1 MIKKEWQAIL
11 KNKFFIVIIVALAT
25 IPALYNLIFLSSMW
39 DPYGKISDLPVAVV
53 NEDKSATVNGK
64 TVNLGDDLVDE
75 LGKSHDL
82 DYHFVSNKTA
92 QKGLKD
98 DKYYMQITIPSDFS
112 KNAGSLVS
120 NDPMNAVIHYQTSVG
135 HNFIAS
141 KMSDSAMEKLKE
153 KVSENITKTY
163 TKTIF
168 ENLTTLS
175 DGVTKAADG
184 SAQLVNG
191 SGELK
196 SGADQIAIN
205 LDKLSS
211 SSLTFKDGAE
221 TLNVGLGKYTA
232 GVSTLATGAN
242 DLSQAVTNYTNGATQ
257 IANGNSQLNASTE
270 QLSAGISELSTKTQ
284 EVDELVAGSAK
295 LSQGLSQL
303 SDGLTLKNASDIE
316 SLEGGLEL
324 LNQKIQD
331 YKTAVSKTSIPPEI
345 ALDFANIAASLQ
357 TMSNGAKAEQ
367 EEKMT
372 KLVATDAYQK
382 ATDEEKATLA
392 SLTVPNAVSN
402 IQNIESSLADLQLQL
417 TIMQNKNV
425 AIVSQLA
432 DSSRGLLPT
441 AKGALAQLVTGFA
454 TAKGSVD
461 SIFVPGA
468 QQIST
473 GTAQLK
479 NELTTGATKLTAGV
493 SQFSTATAKL
503 NTGAQNLVSNNAQL
517 TAGAA
522 KLATGANQL
531 NQNSGQLIDGS
542 GQLANGAGQISNGS
556 TQLATGANTLTTG
569 IGTLQNGATTLAS
582 GLGEA
587 KTKLAENQTNQSNAE
602 KIAKPLKITHSD
614 KDNSPKNG
622 VGMAPYMMSVA
633 LFVGAVATNMII
645 AGTLSGE
652 KAKNRRDYILGRL
665 AVNGV
670 IAVGEGVL
678 VYLAVHVL
686 GLSANH
692 EFAMFGFTILVA
704 FTFMFIVTFFNT
716 WLGKPGAFLMLILL
730 LLQLAASAG
739 TYPLALTGSFFQK
752 INPWMP
758 MTYAVTGFRQVISLA
773 GHIGHETGIL
783 LILSI
788 VSVVLLAFVG
798 IKKEAKT
805 KVK

>member
-120 NDPMNAVIHYQTSVG
+120 NNPTNAVIHYQTSVG

-184 SAQLVNG
+184 SDQLVNG

-196 SGADQIAIN
+196 SGADQIATN

-257 IANGNSQLNASTE
+257 IANGNSQLNAASG
-270 QLSAGISELSTKTQ
+270 QLSAGLSEFSTKTQ
-284 EVDELVAGSAK
+284 EVDKLVAGSQE
-295 LSQGLSQL
+295 LSQGLRDL
-303 SDGLTLKNASDIE
+303 STGLD
-316 SLEGGLEL
+316 
-324 LNQKIQD
+324 
-331 YKTAVSKTSIPPEI
+331 VSKQITAIQTQLGVLNTSIQNYNNDVQSAGIPDKLQQDFTAI
-345 ALDFANIAASLQ
+345 NTALQ
-357 TMSNGAKAEQ
+357 
-367 EEKMT
+367 
-372 KLVATDAYQK
+372 
-382 ATDEEKATLA
+382 
-392 SLTVPNAVSN
+392 
-402 IQNIESSLADLQLQL
+402 
-417 TIMQNKNV
+417 
-425 AIVSQLA
+425 
-432 DSSRGLLPT
+432 
-441 AKGALAQLVTGFA
+441 QLVTQEASKMTELKA
-454 TAKGSVD
+454 TAAYTGATPDEQTKLESLVSLNPTETQAIQSAVTDLQTQITALQGEQTKISGLATGSNSVLSD
-461 SIFVPGA
+461 PNLGLTALKLGIEKAKTGIDTGLLPGA

-493 SQFSTATAKL
+493 SQFSAATAKL

-531 NQNSGQLIDGS
+531 NQNSAKLLDGS
-542 GQLANGAGQISNGS
+542 GQLADGAGQISNGS
-556 TQLATGANTLTTG
+556 SQLATGATTLTTG
-569 IGTLQNGATTLAS
+569 IGTLQNGARTLAT

-587 KTKLAENQTNQSNAE
+587 KTKLAENQTSQTNAE
-602 KIAKPLKITHSD
+602 KIASPLKITHSD

-652 KAKNRRDYILGRL
+652 KAKNRRDYLLARL

-678 VYLAVHVL
+678 VYLAVHML

-692 EFAMFGFTILVA
+692 ELAMFGFTILVA

-739 TYPLALTGSFFQK
+739 TYPLALTGVFFQK

-758 MTYAVTGFRQVISLA
+758 MTYAVSGFRQVISLA
-773 GHIGHETGIL
+773 GHIGQDVGIL
-783 LILSI
+783 LVLSI
-788 VSVVLLAFVG
+788 VSLVLLAFVG
-798 IKKEAKT
+798 NKKAAGT
-805 KVK
+805 KAH

>member
-1 MIKKEWQAIL
+1 MIKKEWQAIR

-53 NEDKSATVNGK
+53 NEDKSATINGK

-75 LGKSHDL
+75 LGKSRDL
-82 DYHFVSNKTA
+82 DYHFVSNRTA

-120 NDPMNAVIHYQTSVG
+120 NDPTDAVIHYQTSVG

-141 KMSDSAMEKLKE
+141 KMSESAMEKLKE

-184 SAQLVNG
+184 SDQLVNG

-196 SGADQIAIN
+196 SGANQIATN

-221 TLNVGLGKYTA
+221 TLNVGLGQYTA
-232 GVSTLATGAN
+232 GVTTLSNGAN
-242 DLSQAVTNYTNGATQ
+242 DLSQAVTKYTNGATQ
-257 IANGNSQLNASTE
+257 VAEGNSKLNAASG
-270 QLSAGISELSTKTQ
+270 QLSEKLNDIDQLVKGSSDLSNGLSELSK
-284 EVDELVAGSAK
+284 GM
-295 LSQGLSQL
+295 
-303 SDGLTLKNASDIE
+303 TLAPDV
-316 SLEGGLEL
+316 
-324 LNQKIQD
+324 Q
-331 YKTAVSKTSIPPEI
+331 
-345 ALDFANIAASLQ
+345 ANIAALQEQLSPLNEGIQAYNQSVQNSAIPESLTQ
-357 TMSNGAKAEQ
+357 DLINIGATLQ
-367 EEKMT
+367 KMQADQAT
-372 KLVATDAYQK
+372 KLTTLKETDAYKGASEVDKQTLEGLITIDKNEFNLLSTAANDLQTQLTALKAAQDVNK
-382 ATDEEKATLA
+382 ATIAQLSTR
-392 SLTVPNAVSN
+392 LTTAKNAVDTQ
-402 IQNIESSLADLQLQL
+402 IL
-417 TIMQNKNV
+417 
-425 AIVSQLA
+425 
-432 DSSRGLLPT
+432 
-441 AKGALAQLVTGFA
+441 
-454 TAKGSVD
+454 
-461 SIFVPGA
+461 PGA
-468 QQIST
+468 QQISA
-473 GTAQLK
+473 GTALLK
-479 NELTTGATKLTAGV
+479 NQLTAGV
-493 SQFSTATAKL
+493 SQFSTATAQL

-531 NQNSGQLIDGS
+531 NQNSAKLLEGS
-542 GQLANGAGQISNGS
+542 GQLATGAGQISNGS

-569 IGTLQNGATTLAS
+569 IGTLQNGASTLAT

-587 KTKLAENQTNQSNAE
+587 KTKLATNQTKQTNAE
-602 KIAKPLKITHSD
+602 KIAKPLKLTHTD
-614 KDNSPKNG
+614 KDNSPENG

-645 AGTLSGE
+645 SGTLSGE
-652 KAKNRRDYILGRL
+652 KAKHRRDYLLGRL

-670 IAVGEGVL
+670 IAVGEGIL

-739 TYPLALTGSFFQK
+739 TYPLALTSTFFQK

-758 MTYAVTGFRQVISLA
+758 MTYAVTGFRQVISLT
-773 GHIGHETGIL
+773 GQIGQETGIL
-783 LILSI
+783 LVLSI
-788 VSVVLLAFVG
+788 ISLVLLALVG
-798 IKKEAKT
+798 NKKAKS
-805 KVK
+805 

>member
-1 MIKKEWQAIL
+1 MIKKEWQVIL
-11 KNKFFIVIIVALAT
+11 KNKFLIVIIVALAT

-53 NEDKSATVNGK
+53 NEDKSASINGK

-75 LGKSHDL
+75 LGKSRDL
-82 DYHFVSNKTA
+82 AYHFVGHKTA

-120 NDPMNAVIHYQTSVG
+120 NDPTNAVIHYQTSVG

-141 KMSDSAMEKLKE
+141 KMSESAMEKLKE

-184 SAQLVNG
+184 SDQLVNG

-196 SGADQIAIN
+196 SGANQIATN

-221 TLNVGLGKYTA
+221 TLNVGLGQYTA
-232 GVSTLATGAN
+232 GVTTLSNGAN
-242 DLSQAVTNYTNGATQ
+242 DLSQAVTKYTNGAAK
-257 IANGNSQLNASTE
+257 IANGSNQLNMATD
-270 QLSAGISELSTKTQ
+270 QLSEKINGIDQLVNGTVTLSNGLDELSSKLTVAPENQEKIAELLKGLVPLNNGIQAYNQSVQNAQIPDSLTQDLMTINAILQKIQADQATKLTTLQGTDAYKNASPVDQQTLEGLIKVDLTELSTLSTATADLQTQ
-284 EVDELVAGSAK
+284 
-295 LSQGLSQL
+295 
-303 SDGLTLKNASDIE
+303 LTALKNT
-316 SLEGGLEL
+316 
-324 LNQKIQD
+324 QD
-331 YKTAVSKTSIPPEI
+331 V
-345 ALDFANIAASLQ
+345 N
-357 TMSNGAKAEQ
+357 
-367 EEKMT
+367 
-372 KLVATDAYQK
+372 
-382 ATDEEKATLA
+382 KATLA
-392 SLTVPNAVSN
+392 LLAAKSNQALPGANQAITDLSSGLTAAKTGV
-402 IQNIESSLADLQLQL
+402 D
-417 TIMQNKNV
+417 TK
-425 AIVSQLA
+425 
-432 DSSRGLLPT
+432 LL
-441 AKGALAQLVTGFA
+441 
-454 TAKGSVD
+454 
-461 SIFVPGA
+461 PGA
-468 QQIST
+468 QQISS
-473 GTAQLK
+473 GTTLLKEQL
-479 NELTTGATKLTAGV
+479 TSGV
-493 SQFSTATAKL
+493 SQFSAATAQL
-503 NTGAQNLVSNNAQL
+503 NTGAQTLVSNNAQL

-531 NQNSGQLIDGS
+531 NQNSAKLREGS
-542 GQLANGAGQISNGS
+542 GQLANGAGQISNGA

-569 IGTLQNGATTLAS
+569 IGTLQNGAHTLAT

-587 KTKLAENQTNQSNAE
+587 RTKLAANQTGQNNAE
-602 KIAKPLKITHSD
+602 KIAEPLKVTHTD
-614 KDNSPKNG
+614 KDNSSKNG

-645 AGTLSGE
+645 SGSLSGE
-652 KAKNRRDYILGRL
+652 KAKNRRDYLLGRL

-739 TYPLALTGSFFQK
+739 TYPLALTSTFFQK

-758 MTYAVTGFRQVISLA
+758 MTYAVTGFREVISLT
-773 GHIGHETGIL
+773 GQIGQETGIL
-783 LILSI
+783 LVLSMI
-788 VSVVLLAFVG
+788 SLVLLALVG
-798 IKKEAKT
+798 NKKAKS
-805 KVK
+805 

>member
-257 IANGNSQLNASTE
+257 IANGNSQLNAASG
-270 QLSAGISELSTKTQ
+270 QLSAGLSEFSTKTQ
-284 EVDELVAGSAK
+284 EVDKLVAGSQE
-295 LSQGLSQL
+295 LSQGLSDL
-303 SDGLTLKNASDIE
+303 STGLD
-316 SLEGGLEL
+316 
-324 LNQKIQD
+324 
-331 YKTAVSKTSIPPEI
+331 VSKQITALQTQLGVLNTSIQNYNNDVQSAGIPDKLQQDFTAI
-345 ALDFANIAASLQ
+345 NTALQ
-357 TMSNGAKAEQ
+357 
-367 EEKMT
+367 
-372 KLVATDAYQK
+372 
-382 ATDEEKATLA
+382 
-392 SLTVPNAVSN
+392 
-402 IQNIESSLADLQLQL
+402 
-417 TIMQNKNV
+417 
-425 AIVSQLA
+425 
-432 DSSRGLLPT
+432 
-441 AKGALAQLVTGFA
+441 QLVTQEASKMTELKA
-454 TAKGSVD
+454 TAAYTGATPDEQTKLESLVSLNPTETQAIQSTVTDLQTQITALQGEQTKISGLATGSNSVLSGSNLGLTALKLGIEKAKTGID
-461 SIFVPGA
+461 TGILPGA

-493 SQFSTATAKL
+493 SQFSAATAKL

-602 KIAKPLKITHSD
+602 KIAKPLKINHSD

-678 VYLAVHVL
+678 VFLAVHVL

>member
-1 MIKKEWQAIL
+1 MIKKEWQAIR

-53 NEDKSATVNGK
+53 NEDKSATINGK

-75 LGKSHDL
+75 LGKSRDL
-82 DYHFVSNKTA
+82 DYHFVSNRAA

-120 NDPMNAVIHYQTSVG
+120 NDPTDAVIHYQTSVG

-141 KMSDSAMEKLKE
+141 KMSESAMEKLKE

-184 SAQLVNG
+184 SNQLVNG

-196 SGADQIAIN
+196 SGANQIATN

-221 TLNVGLGKYTA
+221 TLNVGLGQYTA
-232 GVSTLATGAN
+232 GVTTLSNGAN
-242 DLSQAVTNYTNGATQ
+242 DLSQAVTKYTNGATQ
-257 IANGNSQLNASTE
+257 VAEGNSKLNAASG
-270 QLSAGISELSTKTQ
+270 QLSEKLNDIDQLVKGSSDLSNGLSELSK
-284 EVDELVAGSAK
+284 GM
-295 LSQGLSQL
+295 
-303 SDGLTLKNASDIE
+303 TLAPDV
-316 SLEGGLEL
+316 
-324 LNQKIQD
+324 Q
-331 YKTAVSKTSIPPEI
+331 
-345 ALDFANIAASLQ
+345 ANIAALQEQLSPLNEGIQAYNQSVQNSAIPESLTQ
-357 TMSNGAKAEQ
+357 DLINIGATLQ
-367 EEKMT
+367 KMQADQADQAT
-372 KLVATDAYQK
+372 KLTTLKETDAYKGASEVDKQTLEGLITIDKNEFNLLSTAANDLQTQLTALKAAQDVNK
-382 ATDEEKATLA
+382 ATIAQLSTR
-392 SLTVPNAVSN
+392 LTTAKNAVDTQ
-402 IQNIESSLADLQLQL
+402 I
-417 TIMQNKNV
+417 
-425 AIVSQLA
+425 
-432 DSSRGLLPT
+432 LP
-441 AKGALAQLVTGFA
+441 V
-454 TAKGSVD
+454 
-461 SIFVPGA
+461 A
-468 QQIST
+468 QQISA
-473 GTAQLK
+473 GTALLK
-479 NELTTGATKLTAGV
+479 NQLTAGV
-493 SQFSTATAKL
+493 SQFSTATAQL

-531 NQNSGQLIDGS
+531 NQNSAKLLEGS
-542 GQLANGAGQISNGS
+542 GQLATGSGQISNGS

-569 IGTLQNGATTLAS
+569 IGTLQNGASTLAT

-587 KTKLAENQTNQSNAE
+587 KTKLATNQTKQTNAE
-602 KIAKPLKITHSD
+602 KIAKPLKLTHTD
-614 KDNSPKNG
+614 KDNSPENG

-645 AGTLSGE
+645 SGTLSGE
-652 KAKNRRDYILGRL
+652 KAKHRRDYLLGRL

-670 IAVGEGVL
+670 IAVGEGIL

-739 TYPLALTGSFFQK
+739 TYPLALTSTFFQK

-758 MTYAVTGFRQVISLA
+758 MTYAVTGFRQVISLT
-773 GHIGHETGIL
+773 GQIGQETGIL
-783 LILSI
+783 LVLSI
-788 VSVVLLAFVG
+788 ISLVLLALVG
-798 IKKEAKT
+798 NKKAKS
-805 KVK
+805 

>member
-1 MIKKEWQAIL
+1 MIKKEWQAIF

-53 NEDKSATVNGK
+53 NEDQSATVNGK
-64 TVNLGDDLVDE
+64 TVNLGDDLIDE

-120 NDPMNAVIHYQTSVG
+120 NDPTNAVIHYQTSVG

-163 TKTIF
+163 TQTIF
-168 ENLTTLS
+168 KNLTTLS
-175 DGVTKAADG
+175 DGVTQAADG
-184 SAQLVNG
+184 SDQLVNG
-191 SGELK
+191 SGDLK
-196 SGADQIAIN
+196 TGANLIATN
-205 LDKLSS
+205 LDKLST

-221 TLNVGLGKYTA
+221 TLNVGIGQYTE

-242 DLSQAVTNYTNGATQ
+242 DLSQAATNYTNGATQ
-257 IANGNSQLNASTE
+257 IANGNSQLNTASG
-270 QLSAGISELSTKTQ
+270 QLSEKLNDIDQLVNGSTDLRNGLSDLSNKLTVTPEKQAAMAKLVKGLADFNTKIQAYYNGIQNPEIQNTLNQYVATIGDDIQQIQTDQENKLSELKNT
-284 EVDELVAGSAK
+284 AIYI
-295 LSQGLSQL
+295 
-303 SDGLTLKNASDIE
+303 NASAD
-316 SLEGGLEL
+316 
-324 LNQKIQD
+324 D
-331 YKTAVSKTSIPPEI
+331 
-345 ALDFANIAASLQ
+345 
-357 TMSNGAKAEQ
+357 
-367 EEKMT
+367 
-372 KLVATDAYQK
+372 
-382 ATDEEKATLA
+382 KATLERLVSINQSDITTA
-392 SLTVPNAVSN
+392 KTAIVALQQTLTVMNTTT
-402 IQNIESSLADLQLQL
+402 LA
-417 TIMQNKNV
+417 NV
-425 AIVSQLA
+425 KQLA
-432 DSSRGLLPT
+432 DGSTQATQSATQAISDLSTGL
-441 AKGALAQLVTGFA
+441 A
-454 TAKGSVD
+454 TAKNAVD
-461 SIFVPGA
+461 TQVLPGA
-468 QQIST
+468 QKISD
-473 GTAQLK
+473 GTAFLK
-479 NELTTGATKLTAGV
+479 NQLTAGV
-493 SQFSTATAKL
+493 SQFSAATAKL

-531 NQNSGQLIDGS
+531 NQNSAKLLDGS
-542 GQLANGAGQISNGS
+542 GQLADGAGQISNGS
-556 TQLATGANTLTTG
+556 SQLATGATTLTTG
-569 IGTLQNGATTLAS
+569 IGTLQNGARTLAT

-587 KTKLAENQTNQSNAE
+587 KTKLAENQTSQTNAE
-602 KIAKPLKITHSD
+602 KIASPLKITHSD

-652 KAKNRRDYILGRL
+652 KAKNRRDYLLARL

-678 VYLAVHVL
+678 VYLAVHML

-692 EFAMFGFTILVA
+692 ELAMFGFTILVA

-739 TYPLALTGSFFQK
+739 TYPLALTGVFFQK

-758 MTYAVTGFRQVISLA
+758 MTYAVSGFRQVISLA
-773 GHIGHETGIL
+773 GHIGQDVGIL
-783 LILSI
+783 LVLSI
-788 VSVVLLAFVG
+788 VSLVLLAFVG
-798 IKKEAKT
+798 NKKAAGT
-805 KVK
+805 KAH

>member
-120 NDPMNAVIHYQTSVG
+120 NDPTNAVIHYQTSVG

-196 SGADQIAIN
+196 SGADQIATN

-257 IANGNSQLNASTE
+257 IANGNSQLNAASG
-270 QLSAGISELSTKTQ
+270 QLSEKLNDIDQLVKGSSDLSNGLSELSKGMT
-284 EVDELVAGSAK
+284 
-295 LSQGLSQL
+295 
-303 SDGLTLKNASDIE
+303 LTPNV
-316 SLEGGLEL
+316 
-324 LNQKIQD
+324 Q
-331 YKTAVSKTSIPPEI
+331 
-345 ALDFANIAASLQ
+345 ANIAALQAQLSPLNEGIQAYNQGVQNSAIPESLTQDLINIGATLQKMQADQATKLTTLRGTDTYKGASEVDKQTLEGLVTIDQNEFNVLSTAANDLQ
-357 TMSNGAKAEQ
+357 TQLTALKAAQ
-367 EEKMT
+367 D
-372 KLVATDAYQK
+372 VNK
-382 ATDEEKATLA
+382 ATVAKIAGGSNIALPGAHQAIAQLSTG
-392 SLTVPNAVSN
+392 LTTAKNAVDTQ
-402 IQNIESSLADLQLQL
+402 IL
-417 TIMQNKNV
+417 
-425 AIVSQLA
+425 
-432 DSSRGLLPT
+432 
-441 AKGALAQLVTGFA
+441 
-454 TAKGSVD
+454 
-461 SIFVPGA
+461 PGA
-468 QQIST
+468 QQISA
-473 GTAQLK
+473 GTALLK
-479 NELTTGATKLTAGV
+479 NQLTAGV
-493 SQFSTATAKL
+493 SQFSAATAKL

-783 LILSI
+783 LVLSI

>member
-1 MIKKEWQAIL
+1 MIKKEWQAIR

-53 NEDKSATVNGK
+53 NEDKSATINGK

-75 LGKSHDL
+75 LGKSRDL
-82 DYHFVSNKTA
+82 DYHFVSNRTA

-120 NDPMNAVIHYQTSVG
+120 NDPTDAVIHYQTSVG

-141 KMSDSAMEKLKE
+141 KMSESAMEKLKE

-184 SAQLVNG
+184 SDQLVNG

-196 SGADQIAIN
+196 SGANQIATN

-221 TLNVGLGKYTA
+221 TLNVGLGQYTA
-232 GVSTLATGAN
+232 GVTTLSNGAN
-242 DLSQAVTNYTNGATQ
+242 DLSQAVTKYTNGATQ
-257 IANGNSQLNASTE
+257 VAEGNSKLNAASG
-270 QLSAGISELSTKTQ
+270 QLSEKLNDIDRLVKGSSDLSNDLSELSK
-284 EVDELVAGSAK
+284 GM
-295 LSQGLSQL
+295 
-303 SDGLTLKNASDIE
+303 TLAPDV
-316 SLEGGLEL
+316 
-324 LNQKIQD
+324 Q
-331 YKTAVSKTSIPPEI
+331 
-345 ALDFANIAASLQ
+345 ANIAALQEQLSPLNEGIQAYNQSVQNSAIPESLTQ
-357 TMSNGAKAEQ
+357 DLINIGATLQ
-367 EEKMT
+367 KMQADQAT
-372 KLVATDAYQK
+372 KLTTLKETDAYKGASEVDKQTLEGLITIDKNEFNLLSTAANDLQTQLTALKAAQDVNK
-382 ATDEEKATLA
+382 ATIAQLSTR
-392 SLTVPNAVSN
+392 LTTAKNAVDTQ
-402 IQNIESSLADLQLQL
+402 IL
-417 TIMQNKNV
+417 
-425 AIVSQLA
+425 
-432 DSSRGLLPT
+432 
-441 AKGALAQLVTGFA
+441 
-454 TAKGSVD
+454 
-461 SIFVPGA
+461 PGA
-468 QQIST
+468 QQISA
-473 GTAQLK
+473 GTALLK
-479 NELTTGATKLTAGV
+479 NQLTADV
-493 SQFSTATAKL
+493 SQFSTATAQL

-531 NQNSGQLIDGS
+531 NQNSAKLLEGS
-542 GQLANGAGQISNGS
+542 GQLATGAGQISNGS

-569 IGTLQNGATTLAS
+569 IGTLQNGASTLAT

-587 KTKLAENQTNQSNAE
+587 KTKLATNQTKQTNAE
-602 KIAKPLKITHSD
+602 KIAKPLKLTHTD
-614 KDNSPKNG
+614 KDNSPENG

-645 AGTLSGE
+645 SGTLSGE
-652 KAKNRRDYILGRL
+652 KAKHRRDYLLGRL

-670 IAVGEGVL
+670 IAVGEGIL

-739 TYPLALTGSFFQK
+739 TYPLALTSTFFQK

-758 MTYAVTGFRQVISLA
+758 MTYAVTGFRQVISLT
-773 GHIGHETGIL
+773 GQIGQETGIL
-783 LILSI
+783 LVLSI
-788 VSVVLLAFVG
+788 ISLVLLALVG
-798 IKKEAKT
+798 NKKAKS
-805 KVK
+805 

>member
-1 MIKKEWQAIL
+1 MIKKEWQAIR

-25 IPALYNLIFLSSMW
+25 ISALYNLIFLSSLW

-53 NEDKSATVNGK
+53 NEDKSATINGK

-75 LGKSHDL
+75 LGKSRDL
-82 DYHFVSNKTA
+82 DYHFVSNRTA

-120 NDPMNAVIHYQTSVG
+120 NDPTDAVIHYQTSVG

-141 KMSDSAMEKLKE
+141 KMSESAMEKLKE

-184 SAQLVNG
+184 SDQLVNG

-196 SGADQIAIN
+196 SGANQIATN

-221 TLNVGLGKYTA
+221 TLNVGLGQYTA
-232 GVSTLATGAN
+232 GVTTLSNGAN
-242 DLSQAVTNYTNGATQ
+242 DLSQAVTKYTNGATQ
-257 IANGNSQLNASTE
+257 VAEGNSKLNAASG
-270 QLSAGISELSTKTQ
+270 QLSEKLNDIDQLVKGSSDLSNDLSELSK
-284 EVDELVAGSAK
+284 GM
-295 LSQGLSQL
+295 
-303 SDGLTLKNASDIE
+303 TLAPDV
-316 SLEGGLEL
+316 
-324 LNQKIQD
+324 Q
-331 YKTAVSKTSIPPEI
+331 
-345 ALDFANIAASLQ
+345 ANIAALQEQLSPLNEGIQAYNQSVQNSAIPESLTQ
-357 TMSNGAKAEQ
+357 DLINIGATLQ
-367 EEKMT
+367 KMQADQAT
-372 KLVATDAYQK
+372 KLTTLKETDAYKGASEVDKQTLEGLITIDKNEFNLLSTAANDLQTQLTALKAAQDVNK
-382 ATDEEKATLA
+382 ATIAQLSTR
-392 SLTVPNAVSN
+392 LTTAKNAVDTQ
-402 IQNIESSLADLQLQL
+402 IL
-417 TIMQNKNV
+417 
-425 AIVSQLA
+425 
-432 DSSRGLLPT
+432 
-441 AKGALAQLVTGFA
+441 
-454 TAKGSVD
+454 
-461 SIFVPGA
+461 PGA
-468 QQIST
+468 QQISA
-473 GTAQLK
+473 GTALLK
-479 NELTTGATKLTAGV
+479 NQLTAGV
-493 SQFSTATAKL
+493 SQFSTATAQL

-531 NQNSGQLIDGS
+531 NQNSAKLLEGS
-542 GQLANGAGQISNGS
+542 GQLATGAGQISNGS

-569 IGTLQNGATTLAS
+569 IGTLQNGASTLAT

-587 KTKLAENQTNQSNAE
+587 KTKLATNQTKQTNAE
-602 KIAKPLKITHSD
+602 KIAKPLKLTHTD
-614 KDNSPKNG
+614 KDNSPENG

-645 AGTLSGE
+645 SGTLSGE
-652 KAKNRRDYILGRL
+652 KAKHRRDYLLGRL

-670 IAVGEGVL
+670 IAVGEGIL

-739 TYPLALTGSFFQK
+739 TYPLALTSTFFQK

-758 MTYAVTGFRQVISLA
+758 MTYAVTGFRQVISLT
-773 GHIGHETGIL
+773 GQIGQETGIL
-783 LILSI
+783 LVLSI
-788 VSVVLLAFVG
+788 ISLVLLALVG
-798 IKKEAKT
+798 NKKAKS
-805 KVK
+805 

>member
-1 MIKKEWQAIL
+1 MIKKEWQAIR

-53 NEDKSATVNGK
+53 NEDKSATINGK

-75 LGKSHDL
+75 LGKSRDL

-120 NDPMNAVIHYQTSVG
+120 NDPTDAVIHYQTSVG

-141 KMSDSAMEKLKE
+141 KMSESAMEKLKE

-184 SAQLVNG
+184 SDQLVNG

-196 SGADQIAIN
+196 SGANQIATN

-221 TLNVGLGKYTA
+221 TLNVGLGQYTA
-232 GVSTLATGAN
+232 GVTTLSNGAN
-242 DLSQAVTNYTNGATQ
+242 DLSQAVTKYTNGATQ
-257 IANGNSQLNASTE
+257 VAEGNSKLNAASG
-270 QLSAGISELSTKTQ
+270 QLSAGISELATKTQ
-284 EVDELVAGSAK
+284 EVDQLVVGSAK

-303 SDGLTLKNASDIE
+303 SDGLTLKNVSDIE
-316 SLEGGLEL
+316 KLEGGLEL
-324 LNQKIQD
+324 LNQNLQN
-331 YKTAVSKTSIPPEI
+331 YKTAVTAASVPPEI
-345 ALDFANIAASLQ
+345 AQDLANIAASLQ
-357 TMSNGAKAEQ
+357 MMSNEAKAEQ
-367 EEKMT
+367 EEKMA

-382 ATDEEKATLA
+382 ATDAEKATLT

-402 IQNIESSLADLQLQL
+402 IQNIEGSLADLQQQL
-417 TIMQNKNV
+417 TTMQNTNS
-425 AIVSQLA
+425 ATVSQLA
-432 DSSRGLLPT
+432 DSSQGLLPP

-461 SIFVPGA
+461 GIFVPGA
-468 QQIST
+468 QQISQ

-479 NELTTGATKLTAGV
+479 NELTTGAAKLTAGV
-493 SQFSTATAKL
+493 SQFSTATAQL

-531 NQNSGQLIDGS
+531 NQNSAKLLEGS

-569 IGTLQNGATTLAS
+569 IGTLQNGASTLAT

-587 KTKLAENQTNQSNAE
+587 KTKLATNQTKQTNAE
-602 KIAKPLKITHSD
+602 KIAKPLKLTHTD
-614 KDNSPKNG
+614 KDNSPENG

-645 AGTLSGE
+645 SGTLSGE
-652 KAKNRRDYILGRL
+652 KAKHCRDYLLGRL

-670 IAVGEGVL
+670 IAVGEGIL

-739 TYPLALTGSFFQK
+739 TYPLALTSTFFQK

-758 MTYAVTGFRQVISLA
+758 MTYAVTGFRQVISLT
-773 GHIGHETGIL
+773 GQIGQETGIL
-783 LILSI
+783 LVLSI
-788 VSVVLLAFVG
+788 ISLVLLALVG
-798 IKKEAKT
+798 NKKAKS
-805 KVK
+805 